1 VKYEALYPDGRR
13 ETLLSVPR
21 YEFAWQRVYRFA
33 QPKPLPKGTW
43 ILITAGYDN
52 SALNPANPDPR
63 RPARWGEQTWDEMF
77 VPQLDVVRSP

>member
-1 VKYEALYPDGRR
+1 
-13 ETLLSVPR
+13 
-21 YEFAWQRVYRFA
+21 
-33 QPKPLPKGTW
+33 LPKGTW

-77 VPQLDVVRSP
+77 VPQLDVVRAP